1 MHTGK
6 SEINRLLKCAK
17 NINYFCKYVQ
27 IDTAKGRTKF
37 KPYSFQKKLLKKFMD
52 TYNAPAGERH
62 NNIVVGPRQ
71 IGKTTL
77 LAIYVIWFALFKPN
91 KYIGIMSYKHDM
103 AKEILYKI
111 KDIYNTLPEFMKIA
125 PRENN
130 SSCLRF
136 VNGSMIMT
144 SAFKANSIRGRALDL
159 LIFDEGA
166 FTNPADFDD
175 FLKSVFPTQSCR
187 PNSQMIMISSPG
199 GTGHGFYGLWK
210 KAVENKNSFVPS
222 KLRWN
227 CIPYRNGEWSERM
240 IKEYGIE
247 FFRQEFETEFTDTNR
262 L

>member
-1 MHTGK
+1 MNK
-6 SEINRLLKCAK
+6 KELDALLKCAK

-27 IDTAKGRTKF
+27 INTVKGRVKF
-37 KPYSFQKKLLKKFMD
+37 KPYSFQKKLLKKFTD
-52 TYNAPAGERH
+52 TYNAPADERH
-62 NNIVVGPRQ
+62 NNIVIGPRQ

-103 AKEILYKI
+103 AKEILYRV

-144 SAFKANSIRGRALDL
+144 SAFKVNSIHGRSFDL
-159 LIFDEGA
+159 LVFDETA

-175 FLKSVFPTQSCR
+175 FAKSVFPTQACR
-187 PNSQMIMISSPG
+187 PNSQMIMISTPCK
-199 GTGHGFYGLWK
+199 TGHAFHKLWK
-210 KAVENKNSFVPS
+210 MAVENKNSFVPT

-227 CIPYRNGEWSERM
+227 CIPYRNGEWRERM

-247 FFRQEFETEFTDTNR
+247 FFRQEFAAEFTDTCR
-262 L
+262 QS